1 MTQTNPTPPGKLTS
15 AVILQIFGIIIVSGF
30 VIATIGHFVLGAPFL
45 ILLLILIGL
54 ESFLAVLFIVYRAF
68 VSNLS

>member
-1 MTQTNPTPPGKLTS
+1 MTQTNPPRPGKLTK
-15 AVILQIFGIIIVSGF
+15 AAILQIFGIIIVSS
-30 VIATIGHFVLGAPFL
+30 IAISIVGHFVLEAPFF
-45 ILLLILIGL
+45 ILLAVLLGL